1 MIKFIVSL
9 LLIAL
14 LSFTLCLYMPWWSI
28 AIVAFA
34 VSAIIYQKPY
44 LSFVAGFLSLLLLWG
59 GLAWYISAQNGD
71 LLAHRISPLI
81 LSKDAPMTLIAVTA
95 LIGGLT
101 AGFAALRGSLLRNTL
116 EKRTQS

>member
-9 LLIAL
+9 LLMAL

-34 VSAIIYQKPY
+34 VSAIINQKPY
-44 LSFVAGFLSLLLLWG
+44 LSFITGFLSLLLLWG
-59 GLAWYISAQNGD
+59 GLAWYISAQNDD

-81 LSKDAPMTLIAVTA
+81 LNRDDPMFLIIITA

-101 AGFAALRGSLLRNTL
+101 AACAALSRSLLRSTL
-116 EKRTQS
+116 EKRAQS